1 MPPVPRVPAPESS
14 DANATFCAAV
24 LRGAAELEE
33 PKDPKE
39 REEPEDEEPEDDPA
53 MLERVLVVGFFVDV
67 VPSDDPAM
75 VERVL
80 VVGFFAAVVVAGFF
94 AAVVAAGFVVEAM
107 ALRCATVTVP
117 PVGVLVVFG
126 FEAVP
131 VVGRY
136 RPPPTY
142 IVAISMLLDRDGQ
155 CTHGPRRRQAGW
167 SDICVVGENDLEDV
181 GVAIDFTNNKANGVI
196 GQARQIQPAA
206 AQHSREICKACVVF
220 DPAV

>member
-1 MPPVPRVPAPESS
+1 MPAPESS
-14 DANATFCAAV
+14 DATAAFCAAV
-24 LRGAAELEE
+24 LRGAAALEE
-33 PKDPKE
+33 PVTSDAVE
-39 REEPEDEEPEDDPA
+39 LA
-53 MLERVLVVGFFVDV
+53 GLVFVDV

-75 VERVL
+75 LDSVL
-80 VVGFFAAVVVAGFF
+80 VVGFAVVVGAFF
-94 AAVVAAGFVVEAM
+94 VTLEATGVDLGADAM

-117 PVGVLVVFG
+117 PVGVLV

-131 VVGRY
+131 EVGRY

-181 GVAIDFTNNKANGVI
+181 GVAIDFTNNKANRVI

-206 AQHSREICKACVVF
+206 AQHSREICKACVIL

>member
-24 LRGAAELEE
+24 LRGVAALEE
-33 PKDPKE
+33 PKEPKE
-39 REEPEDEEPEDDPA
+39 RVEPEDEEPEDD
-53 MLERVLVVGFFVDV
+53 V
-67 VPSDDPAM
+67 VPSDDPAI

-126 FEAVP
+126 FEAGP

-167 SDICVVGENDLEDV
+167 SDVCVVGENDLEDV

>member
-1 MPPVPRVPAPESS
+1 LP
-14 DANATFCAAV
+14 
-24 LRGAAELEE
+24 
-33 PKDPKE
+33 
-39 REEPEDEEPEDDPA
+39 
-53 MLERVLVVGFFVDV
+53 ERVTERLVPIDDVDAGLATVGFFVDDV
-67 VPSDDPAM
+67 VPSDDPAI
-75 VERVL
+75 VDSVL
-80 VVGFFAAVVVAGFF
+80 VVGFF

-167 SDICVVGENDLEDV
+167 SDVCVVGENDLEDV
-181 GVAIDFTNNKANGVI
+181 GVAIDFTNNKANRVI

-206 AQHSREICKACVVF
+206 AQHSRKICKACVVF
-220 DPAV
+220 DPAVQLEGPVLVVLEWGPRWCWW

>member
-1 MPPVPRVPAPESS
+1 MGATGRRRPA
-14 DANATFCAAV
+14 T
-24 LRGAAELEE
+24 GASGL
-33 PKDPKE
+33 
-39 REEPEDEEPEDDPA
+39 
-53 MLERVLVVGFFVDV
+53 LGVVFVVVGFFVDV

-75 VERVL
+75 LDSVL
-80 VVGFFAAVVVAGFF
+80 VVGFFAAVVVVGFFVDVVPSEDPAIVERVLVVGFFTAVVVAGFF
-94 AAVVAAGFVVEAM
+94 SAG
-107 ALRCATVTVP
+107 
-117 PVGVLVVFG
+117 LV
-126 FEAVP
+126 VP

-167 SDICVVGENDLEDV
+167 SDVCVVGENDLEDV